1 MNLSFLLLSVL
12 LAPAYGQSIDECAAT
27 NPVVCDYNAKSAE
40 SKIAVCTVTEKKG
53 EFTYK
58 TECVSPSKAKTKGT
72 IATCGCCAGDDA
84 SYCPT
89 TLSPVEAPVVA
100 PVTAAPVV
108 APVTAA
114 PVVAPVTATP
124 APVTS
129 TPAPVT
135 VTPAPVTVSC
145 SDTPDFKYKGE
156 GKKDCAW
163 VGAKSKR
170 CLKLWA
176 GVELQS
182 YCPRSCGLC
191 GPSPSPS
198 SAPTPTGWCNPELC
212 FNNPDFKHKNCGKF
226 DCKWVAKKTESRC
239 YKVNNNKG
247 LTVFAEC
254 PESCAASDFCLD
266 VASKHGIEGCDGDNK
281 YLCPITCGLCDLCPE
296 ASTRVSLK
304 PLQVNGLRGGCPA
317 PVEAVPTPATSEIPS
332 AVPSEIPSSI
342 PSISP
347 GPSETP
353 SVTPSEV
360 PSAYPSEVPSMLPT
374 A

>member
-1 MNLSFLLLSVL
+1 MKIMNLSFLLLSVL

-108 APVTAA
+108 APVTAT
-114 PVVAPVTATP
+114 PAPVTATP
-124 APVTS
+124 APVT
-129 TPAPVT
+129 A
-135 VTPAPVTVSC
+135 TPAPVTVSC
-145 SDTPDFKYKGE
+145 SDTPGFKFKGDN
-156 GKKDCAW
+156 GKDCAW

-191 GPSPSPS
+191 GPTPSPS
-198 SAPTPTGWCNPELC
+198 TAPTEAPSDTTGYPTEAPVTSPPTGCDPIQC
-212 FNNPDFKHKNCGKF
+212 FDNPDFKHKGKT
-226 DCKWVAKKTESRC
+226 CKWVAQNPNRCSKSNTNYYKKLIFFS
-239 YKVNNNKG
+239 
-247 LTVFAEC
+247 C
-254 PESCAASDFCLD
+254 PESCALSKTCQNINCDED
-266 VASKHGIEGCDGDNK
+266 VDNK
-281 YLCPITCGLCDLCPE
+281 CPITCGLCDSCP
-296 ASTRVSLK
+296 
-304 PLQVNGLRGGCPA
+304 
-317 PVEAVPTPATSEIPS
+317 
-332 AVPSEIPSSI
+332 
-342 PSISP
+342 
-347 GPSETP
+347 
-353 SVTPSEV
+353 
-360 PSAYPSEVPSMLPT
+360 
-374 A
+374 